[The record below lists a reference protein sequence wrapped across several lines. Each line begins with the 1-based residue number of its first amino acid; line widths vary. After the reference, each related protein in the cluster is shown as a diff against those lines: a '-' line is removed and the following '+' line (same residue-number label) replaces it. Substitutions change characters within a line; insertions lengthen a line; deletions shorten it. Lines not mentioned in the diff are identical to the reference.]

1 MKVPL
6 SWLKDYVEI
15 PEDPQQLAEQ
25 LQYSGTK
32 VESVDKVD
40 DDTVF
45 NLEITPNRPDCLS
58 VIGIAREIAAVYNR
72 RLSLPPGLSNP
83 SVDSSN
89 LPVNFEVS
97 QKNLC
102 PAYSA
107 GIIDS
112 IQADQSPDWIRSR
125 LEKSGIRSINNIVDI
140 TNYVMLETGQPMHA
154 FDFDKIRGAMRVRA
168 ARGGERLVSLD
179 GVERILP
186 EGTIVIEDEE
196 KLIDLAGLMGGES
209 SEVDKN
215 TSKIV
220 LHVPL
225 YDPLAI
231 RRASQYLGL
240 RTQASNIFEKKINPS
255 AHRYVFE
262 RAAGL
267 IREITQGNLV
277 SSIKT
282 IGEMPKERYINVPF
296 SLIKDTLGISLEA
309 REVESILGRL
319 SFTTNILKKGGET
332 FIKVG
337 VPSFRTDITEAID
350 ITEEVGRIYGY
361 NRFPKKLPI
370 GSPNEEGLPIQDF
383 EKEIREIL
391 VSLRLKEIYSS
402 SLTSA
407 KVLEDLNIPS
417 QNILRVSNRL
427 VLDYEYLRPTLLTGL
442 ITATANNVDSFDT
455 FSLFEIGRVFDKELT
470 KDRLPIQP
478 KKIAAVF
485 VNSDFSFT
493 KGTTEEL
500 FHRLE
505 ITSLKFEEVGDQP
518 PFAKP
523 ITKVLVNNAPAGL
536 VGKIKS
542 ESLSRF
548 GITFPT
554 FAFELDLE
562 ILERSRGTI
571 SYKPTPKYPLV
582 KEDISLFVPKNLSF
596 SEIEKAIKSA
606 AGKNFY
612 ALELVEETTISG
624 KYSMLLGV
632 KYFDA
637 NKTLKSAEVGR
648 IREKVAENL
657 SNVGARLRTN

>member
-83 SVDSSN
+83 SVGSSN
-89 LPVNFEVS
+89 LPINFEVI
-97 QKNLC
+97 QKGLC

-361 NRFPKKLPI
+361 NRFPKTLPI
-370 GSPNEEGLPIQDF
+370 GSPNEQSLPVQNF
-383 EKEIREIL
+383 EKNLREIL
-391 VSLRLKEIYSS
+391 VSLNLKEIYSS

-407 KVLEDLNIPS
+407 KILEDLNIPS